1 MVLNGMDGKLV
12 STINEI
18 KMKLLFKGFERV
30 DCRFDYVRSD
40 LNVNIRK
47 HIGSHLFSLEQVITS
62 EMIINVPIDVI
73 VDTIVN
79 NYECLRKEKMYE

>member
-1 MVLNGMDGKLV
+1 MVLDGKLV

-30 DCRFDYVRSD
+30 DCRFDYVRRD

-47 HIGSHLFSLEQVITS
+47 HIGIGH
-62 EMIINVPIDVI
+62 
-73 VDTIVN
+73 
-79 NYECLRKEKMYE
+79 

>member
-1 MVLNGMDGKLV
+1 MIDENLM

-30 DCRFDYVRSD
+30 DCRFDYVRRD
-40 LNVNIRK
+40 LNVSIRK

-73 VDTIVN
+73 VGTIVN
-79 NYECLRKEKMYE
+79 KYECLRKEKMYE

>member
-1 MVLNGMDGKLV
+1 MIDGNLM

-30 DCRFDYVRSD
+30 DCRFDYVRRD

-47 HIGSHLFSLEQVITS
+47 HIGSHLFSLEQAITS
-62 EMIINVPIDVI
+62 EMITNVPIDMI

-79 NYECLRKEKMYE
+79 EYECRRKEKLYE

>member
-1 MVLNGMDGKLV
+1 MIDGNLM

-30 DCRFDYVRSD
+30 DCRFDHVRRD
-40 LNVNIRK
+40 LNVSIRK
-47 HIGSHLFSLEQVITS
+47 HSGSHLFSLEQVITS
-62 EMIINVPIDVI
+62 EMITNMPIDVI

-79 NYECLRKEKMYE
+79 KYECLRKEKMYE

>member
-1 MVLNGMDGKLV
+1 MIDGNLM

-30 DCRFDYVRSD
+30 DCRFDYVRRD
-40 LNVNIRK
+40 LTVSIQK
-47 HIGSHLFSLEQVITS
+47 HIGSHVFSLEQVIAS
-62 EMIINVPIDVI
+62 EMITNMPIDAI

-79 NYECLRKEKMYE
+79 KYECRLKETMYE